1 MAKTIIE
8 NLIFLQQPSE
18 IKSGL
23 IKQVYST
30 KKRKHELKRS
40 YAENI
45 VNKKHFA
52 IDPEY
57 QYFSVMI
64 WPFFIAFA
72 FAMRITKVGVEM
84 FLIKK

>member
-1 MAKTIIE
+1 M
-8 NLIFLQQPSE
+8 
-18 IKSGL
+18 
-23 IKQVYST
+23 
-30 KKRKHELKRS
+30 KRS

-57 QYFSVMI
+57 EYFSIMI

-72 FAMRITKVGVEM
+72 FAMRITKVSVEM